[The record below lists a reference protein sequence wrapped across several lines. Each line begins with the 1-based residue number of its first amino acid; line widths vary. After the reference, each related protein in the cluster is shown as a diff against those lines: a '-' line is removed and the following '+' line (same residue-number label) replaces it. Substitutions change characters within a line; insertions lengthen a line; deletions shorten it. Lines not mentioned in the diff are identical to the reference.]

1 MLLQHFLM
9 TCSSSAV
16 ECLVSLDFC
25 VTVIIIYL
33 FILQYSKYCAQILC
47 VGMFFQPCNN
57 IQSVYVTLSCEFE
70 RTLDLFLGSSE
81 PSEDLSR
88 EALW

>member
-1 MLLQHFLM
+1 MPCFPRLF
-9 TCSSSAV
+9 
-16 ECLVSLDFC
+16 

-33 FILQYSKYCAQILC
+33 FILQYSKYCAQILVC
-47 VGMFFQPCNN
+47 VCVFVYVFFQPCNN
-57 IQSVYVTLSCEFE
+57 IQSVHVTLSCEFE

-88 EALW
+88 EAFW